1 MIYPQNT
8 QVIYASGALAMSGT
22 LHATA
27 LADVGLLE
35 NKYYILVKTAAN
47 HGIVAGSQLWFSDLD
62 NDTILSYRSNQM
74 RSIYSAPAA
83 DTLRVACPE
92 GYTAGAPSTSEL
104 YAAGYVSDDN
114 WLFHGFKLH
123 LSAAETSG
131 ETLTLKTTAKRGAAW
146 NSLVLTQP
154 MIGKTD
160 VLYFPSVPI
169 PYVGGDSV
177 QFAWTN
183 TGAATW
189 GLEMFVSSRG

>member
-1 MIYPQNT
+1 MNNT

-27 LADVGLLE
+27 LADTGLVTGI
-35 NKYYILVKTAAN
+35 YCVRATCAAA
-47 HGIVAGSQLWFSDLD
+47 HGIIAGSQLWVSDLD

-74 RSIYSAPAA
+74 RQAVAVPAVA
-83 DTLRVACPE
+83 TIDLACPE
-92 GYTAGAPSTSEL
+92 RYTAGVPTTSEL

-131 ETLTLKTTAKRGAAW
+131 ETLTLTTTAKRGAAW